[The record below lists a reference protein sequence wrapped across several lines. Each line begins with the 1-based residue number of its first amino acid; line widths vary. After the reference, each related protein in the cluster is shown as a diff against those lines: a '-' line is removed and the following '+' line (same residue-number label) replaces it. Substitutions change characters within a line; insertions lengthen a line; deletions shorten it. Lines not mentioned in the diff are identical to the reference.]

1 MENRDIDPIIE
12 AALKE
17 DMPRGDVTSDS
28 VVPEG
33 SRSSAVLLAKE
44 KGVLAGMPVAKRVFQ
59 KIDASVRFMH
69 ELQDGSMLQEGTRIA
84 RLDGDSASLLKGERT
99 ALNFLQRMS
108 GIASET
114 RKYVQALKG
123 TETKILDTRKTTPGL
138 RVLEK
143 YAVKVGGGQNHRFS
157 LSDMVML
164 KDNHIKMVGGIPE
177 AVKRAKDKASEE
189 LLIEVETTCLEEVK
203 EALTSGADRIML
215 DNMTVDQI
223 KEAVAIVKGRV
234 PLEVSGNVDL
244 KKIPVLAGLGVD
256 FISVGRLTH
265 SYKSL
270 DISMDFL

>member
-59 KIDASVRFMH
+59 KIDTSVRFMH

-157 LSDMVML
+157 LSDMVIL
-164 KDNHIKMVGGIPE
+164 KDNHIKMVGSIPE
-177 AVKRAKDKASEE
+177 AVKMAKAKASEE

-223 KEAVAIVKGRV
+223 KEVVAIVKGRA